1 MEMPF
6 GMWTR
11 MGSVKMGGAHWCHL
25 ANTIEP
31 STSGGSAAFLSDYDD
46 HLLLFMFSG
55 LALQAT
61 YHMFIPSERCIPKIR
76 IQTRQV
82 DELVGKRIIVAID
95 VWPRNNWCPQVL
107 AAHFDISDQIYN
119 NSVFRKKLLCVFFC
133 NFYSGLPI
141 CTEISVFIAERML
154 IINT

>member
-1 MEMPF
+1 VNSDGFSED
-6 GMWTR
+6 
-11 MGSVKMGGAHWCHL
+11 GSAHWCHL

-31 STSGGSAAFLSDYDD
+31 SMSGGNAAFLSDYDG

-55 LALQAT
+55 RLALQAT

-82 DELVGKRIIVAID
+82 DELVGNRIIVAID

-119 NSVFRKKLLCVFFC
+119 NSVLKKNSFFFFC

-154 IINT
+154 AINT